1 MTMTVS
7 EETMDDQFDTQAM
20 IVRAKV
26 VAQQIRRSDAYP
38 ALIGG
43 IAGGIAGALVAALI
57 AGRVATRG
65 GEDTPRE
72 KESRKFEWS
81 LREVAQLVTV
91 LTALMKQIQTW
102 YKDRAK

>member
-1 MTMTVS
+1 
-7 EETMDDQFDTQAM
+7 MDDQFDTQAM

-43 IAGGIAGALVAALI
+43 IAGGIAGALMAALI
-57 AGRVATRG
+57 AGRVAARRD
-65 GEDTPRE
+65 EAAPHE

-81 LREVAQLVTV
+81 LREVAQLATV
-91 LTALMKQIQTW
+91 VTALAKQVQEW
-102 YKDRAK
+102 SKERKK

>member
-1 MTMTVS
+1 
-7 EETMDDQFDTQAM
+7 MDDQFDTQTM

-43 IAGGIAGALVAALI
+43 IAGGIAGALMAALI
-57 AGRVATRG
+57 AGRVAPRRS
-65 GEDTPRE
+65 EDAPRE
-72 KESRKFEWS
+72 KESRKVEWS
-81 LREVAQLVTV
+81 LREVAQLATV
-91 LTALMKQIQTW
+91 LTPLMKQIQMW

>member
-1 MTMTVS
+1 
-7 EETMDDQFDTQAM
+7 MDDQFDTQTM

-43 IAGGIAGALVAALI
+43 IAGGIAGALMAALI
-57 AGRVATRG
+57 AGRVVPRR
-65 GEDTPRE
+65 GEDAPRE
-72 KESRKFEWS
+72 KESRKVEWS
-81 LREVAQLVTV
+81 LREVAQLATV
-91 LTALMKQIQTW
+91 LTPLMKQIQMW

>member
-1 MTMTVS
+1 M
-7 EETMDDQFDTQAM
+7 EDQFDTQTM

-43 IAGGIAGALVAALI
+43 IAGGIAGALMAALI
-57 AGRVATRG
+57 AGRVAPRRSA
-65 GEDTPRE
+65 DTPRE
-72 KESRKFEWS
+72 KESRQFEWS
-81 LREVAQLVTV
+81 LREVAQLATV
-91 LTALMKQIQTW
+91 LTALVKQIQTW